1 MDLNNDLRIRIKI
14 FFQKGFFK
22 LMNNAVFGKAI
33 KNLRKHGDIKLFTTE
48 RRINQFMSEPD
59 FQTTKF
65 FTENLLA
72 IGMEK
77 IEILMNK
84 PVYLEPSKLELSNI
98 LMYEFWYDY
107 TKPKYGENAKVCYM
121 DTESF
126 IIYVKTDDIYKDI
139 AEDVETRFHTSNFE
153 LDRLLPKGKN
163 EKVIGLMKVNQVEKS
178 KQNLLG

>member
-1 MDLNNDLRIRIKI
+1 
-14 FFQKGFFK
+14 
-22 LMNNAVFGKAI
+22 
-33 KNLRKHGDIKLFTTE
+33 
-48 RRINQFMSEPD
+48 MSEPN

-72 IGMEK
+72 IEMEK

-84 PVYLEPSKLELSNI
+84 PVYLGPSKLELSNI

-163 EKVIGLMKVNQVEKS
+163 EKVIGLMKVN
-178 KQNLLG
+178 